1 MRPGSDQWQRPRQRE
16 KQRTAAHLADQVAD
30 CQSMIIVFM
39 WCWWSARNKINAGE
53 KVKTAQQIVS
63 DVLFH
68 LQAWRDAVSTE
79 KRVAIPV
86 CKSKWQD

>member
-1 MRPGSDQWQRPRQRE
+1 M
-16 KQRTAAHLADQVAD
+16 ADQVAD
-30 CQSMIIVFM
+30 CQNMIVIFL

-79 KRVAIPV
+79 K
-86 CKSKWQD
+86 KSCNSRLQIKMARLIAMQLTVRAHANLGGVSS

>member
-1 MRPGSDQWQRPRQRE
+1 
-16 KQRTAAHLADQVAD
+16 
-30 CQSMIIVFM
+30 M

-63 DVLFH
+63 HVLFH

-79 KRVAIPV
+79 KRDGDHHLKKFTRLIAMQLTVRAHANLGGV
-86 CKSKWQD
+86 SS